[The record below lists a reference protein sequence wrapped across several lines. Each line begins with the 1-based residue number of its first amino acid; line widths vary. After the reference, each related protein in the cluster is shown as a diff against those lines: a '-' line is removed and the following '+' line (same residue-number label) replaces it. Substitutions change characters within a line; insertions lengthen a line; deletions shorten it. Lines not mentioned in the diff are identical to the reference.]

1 MSGYELNKLKYLS
14 NKYKYKYLLLKKQL
28 NMNGGVNLLN
38 DKNDIIHP
46 ASIGSSIK
54 HENFIA
60 NTFHPAS
67 IKK

>member
-1 MSGYELNKLKYLS
+1 LNKLKYLS

-28 NMNGGVNLLN
+28 DMNGGVNSLN
-38 DKNDIIHP
+38 DNVHP

-54 HENFIA
+54 HENFVS

>member
-1 MSGYELNKLKYLS
+1 MDNYKKLLYKY
-14 NKYKYKYLLLKKQL
+14 NKYKYKYVSLKKQ
-28 NMNGGVNLLN
+28 NNVYGNV
-38 DKNDIIHP
+38 HP